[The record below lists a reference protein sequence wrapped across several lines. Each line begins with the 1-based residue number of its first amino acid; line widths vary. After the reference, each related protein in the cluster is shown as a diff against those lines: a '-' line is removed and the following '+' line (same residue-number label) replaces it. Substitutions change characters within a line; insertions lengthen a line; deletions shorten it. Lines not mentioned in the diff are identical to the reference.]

1 MHPPHTRLD
10 LSLPRQPAPRC
21 MQILLSQQ
29 TLPRTAV
36 LTLTVRST
44 ASSVASLFLF
54 GWDADGLRFA
64 PHFVKFTAAIG
75 ESIKFVSESCSL
87 LQ

>member
-1 MHPPHTRLD
+1 MQFL
-10 LSLPRQPAPRC
+10 LP
-21 MQILLSQQ
+21 QQ
-29 TLPRTAV
+29 TLPRTTA
-36 LTLTVRST
+36 LTLPLRSV

-54 GWDADGLRFA
+54 CRDADGLRFA